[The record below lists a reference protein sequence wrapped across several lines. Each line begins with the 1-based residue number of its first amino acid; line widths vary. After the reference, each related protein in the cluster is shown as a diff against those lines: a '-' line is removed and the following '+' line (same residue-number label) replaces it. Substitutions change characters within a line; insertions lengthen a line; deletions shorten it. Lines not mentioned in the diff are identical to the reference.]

1 MVGARLIRI
10 QEMHHGWMGLGQ
22 GKGTMMTSGRKLMQ
36 LVSCE
41 ENVFMPC
48 TCLLFENRRIRFFN
62 KDPVLTLSDLCN
74 NFEGRLNPLQKRW
87 GNLRFL
93 SFCWTCHDDEPD
105 SLWKFR

>member
-10 QEMHHGWMGLGQ
+10 QQMHHGWVWGRARVL
-22 GKGTMMTSGRKLMQ
+22 KRMTSIRKKLMQ
-36 LVSCE
+36 VVSCE

-87 GNLRFL
+87 VKIVVFVVLLDL
-93 SFCWTCHDDEPD
+93 S
-105 SLWKFR
+105 

>member
-1 MVGARLIRI
+1 MAA
-10 QEMHHGWMGLGQ
+10 MGLDQ
-22 GKGTMMTSGRKLMQ
+22 GLRVLKRMTSIGRKLMQ

-87 GNLRFL
+87 GKIVVFFGL
-93 SFCWTCHDDEPD
+93 CWTCREDKPD
-105 SLWKFR
+105 SLWKI